1 MQDEKEEGE
10 KCTTATATAA
20 APTDNP
26 VQEKRGIFIFPGKWT
41 SSQSNPDFRLC
52 APHNTYYTATR
63 PYGATCV
70 FFQIFCTVHTSR
82 QYSYTKDKRGA
93 RDREKT

>member
-1 MQDEKEEGE
+1 MQDEKEEGEEGE

-41 SSQSNPDFRLC
+41 SSQSNPDFRLS
-52 APHNTYYTATR
+52 ALYILYYLHSTYYTATR
-63 PYGATCV
+63 PCLSFPSPLHPTH
-70 FFQIFCTVHTSR
+70 F
-82 QYSYTKDKRGA
+82 
-93 RDREKT
+93 